1 MDLSLTYRNKL
12 QHFFVDKPVKKAW
25 LFGSYARNKATGE
38 SDIDI
43 MVELDYA
50 EPIGMKFF
58 GFQAELE
65 DLLNMKVDLVTSD
78 GLSKY
83 VKPFID
89 KDKILIYERAS
100 N

>member
-1 MDLSLTYRNKL
+1 
-12 QHFFVDKPVKKAW
+12 
-25 LFGSYARNKATGE
+25 
-38 SDIDI
+38 
-43 MVELDYA
+43 VELDY
-50 EPIGMKFF
+50 EQPIGMKFF
-58 GFQAELE
+58 EFQMEPE

-89 KDKILIYERAS
+89 KDKILIYERPT